1 MFRGKSIVVL
11 DDSKQVRKILTSVL
25 KKHGYLVTAFASAE
39 ETIEFTENNLP
50 DLLIIDFYKTG
61 IDIGSFQQELG
72 GIPHVSSLPIF
83 CISGNK
89 QDDNRLL
96 SYLPNITHI
105 FHKPVKIKDL
115 ITKINSYFEH
125 SSKQSV
131 PIFNGDLGSVDVWK
145 LLKHIEESGVT
156 GYIEVITKDSKKIK
170 FTLIKGMLDD
180 LVMMG
185 ADGDDPISYLLNENE
200 GVLTVYQELVS
211 LKPLEEEEFAEDEK
225 EQVLFAEEPGSADS
239 HYMVLLGNLIK
250 KLIEEVGRQD
260 TLKTFMKVSLKL
272 SKTYP
277 ELRLLNVNYQGEVT
291 WEGDIEISKVVNFVD
306 AFARLIL
313 DILVEMGAVSGDMYE
328 LHDFIPADDP
338 NLNKLDFYK
347 VYEKQLD

>member
-25 KKHGYLVTAFASAE
+25 KKHGYLVSAFATSK
-39 ETIEFTENNLP
+39 ETIEFIENNLP
-50 DLLIIDFYKTG
+50 DLMIIDFYKTG
-61 IDIGSFQQELG
+61 IDIGTFQEELNT
-72 GIPHVSSLPIF
+72 IPKISSLPIF

-96 SYLPNITHI
+96 SYLPSITQI
-105 FHKPVKIKDL
+105 FHKPVKVKDL
-115 ITKINSYFEH
+115 ITKINDYFEH
-125 SSKQSV
+125 SSKQAV

-145 LLKHIEESGVT
+145 LLKNIEESGVT

-185 ADGDDPISYLLNENE
+185 ADGNDPISYLLNENE
-200 GVLTVYQELVS
+200 GILTVYQELVS
-211 LKPLEEEEFAEDEK
+211 LKPLEEEEFAEEDK
-225 EQVLFAEEPGSADS
+225 HQVLFAEEQSDTDV
-239 HYMVLLGNLIK
+239 HYMSLLGSLIK
-250 KLIEEVGRQD
+250 QLIEKVGRQD

-272 SKTYP
+272 SKIYP
-277 ELRLLNVNYQGEVT
+277 ELRLLNVNYQGQVT
-291 WEGDIEISKVVNFVD
+291 WEGDIEISSVVNFVD

-313 DILVEMGAVSGDMYE
+313 DILVEIGAISGDMYE
-328 LHDFIPADDP
+328 LHDFIPKDDP
-338 NLNKLDFYK
+338 DLLKIDFYD
-347 VYEKQLD
+347 VYQKQLE